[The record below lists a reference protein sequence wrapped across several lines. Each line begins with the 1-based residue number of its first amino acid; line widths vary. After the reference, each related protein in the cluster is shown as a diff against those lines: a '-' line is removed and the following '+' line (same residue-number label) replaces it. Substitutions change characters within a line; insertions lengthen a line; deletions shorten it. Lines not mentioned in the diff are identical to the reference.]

1 MIFLLKIIS
10 EHFLSTLC
18 ALCANHFRFHDLP
31 TGSISS
37 KWIGL
42 IGPKNGN
49 FGPKVVPGWLDS
61 VRDYIEQK
69 RGHHLIRSLYITNA
83 SWNSQLSIYT
93 HLPAKILPY

>member
-1 MIFLLKIIS
+1 MHSMCSVCQSFSNSQFANRVNQLKI
-10 EHFLSTLC
+10 C
-18 ALCANHFRFHDLP
+18 
-31 TGSISS
+31 
-37 KWIGL
+37 L

-69 RGHHLIRSLYITNA
+69 RGHHLIGSLYITNA